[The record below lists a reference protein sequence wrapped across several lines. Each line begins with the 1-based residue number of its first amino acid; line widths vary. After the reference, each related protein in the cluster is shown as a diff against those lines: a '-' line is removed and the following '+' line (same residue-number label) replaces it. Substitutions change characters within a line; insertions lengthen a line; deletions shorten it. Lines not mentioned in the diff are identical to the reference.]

1 MENKELSGAMF
12 PNTKTTEKS
21 PDLRGSVKVGGI
33 DYEVAGWKR
42 KSKNGL
48 AYISLALQKKGERV
62 QKQAG
67 HTPKQVVDQ
76 VSNAVGGKEAFEN
89 VFDDEPLPF

>member
-21 PDLRGSVKVGGI
+21 PDLRGSVKVCGI

-62 QKQAG
+62 TKSQLRREMEELTEKIDTADMQE
-67 HTPKQVVDQ
+67 QD
-76 VSNAVGGKEAFEN
+76 
-89 VFDDEPLPF
+89 PLPF